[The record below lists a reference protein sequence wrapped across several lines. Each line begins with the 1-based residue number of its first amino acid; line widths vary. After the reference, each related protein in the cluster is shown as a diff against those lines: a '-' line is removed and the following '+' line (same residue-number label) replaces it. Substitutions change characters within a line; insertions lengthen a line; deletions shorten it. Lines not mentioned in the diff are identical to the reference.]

1 MTSGKA
7 KASHWTLNF
16 PGWEVPHPVSSQ
28 QSGLGHKRLREH
40 TSAACLVATQ
50 RSYGSGVHRPCPL
63 LFALFFFFLSFFFLT
78 LDAIALQR
86 MGRPSSCVL
95 DAWDK
100 SPILTQ
106 DTLGP
111 QVAMERLAAWKSPGC
126 HRCLVAPETLNNQ
139 SLHIR
144 GKLLN
149 KREKP
154 SEAFRTAL
162 VLPLLHVDELQQRCC
177 FLTFLSE
184 RSAAG
189 GLCKV
194 FALVALWQFVVC
206 PAGQTML
213 PLGAPALWLEAFHL
227 LEGHL

>member
-16 PGWEVPHPVSSQ
+16 PRWEVPHPVSSQ
-28 QSGLGHKRLREH
+28 QSDLRHKRLREH
-40 TSAACLVATQ
+40 ASAACLVATQ
-50 RSYGSGVHRPCPL
+50 RSYGSGVHKPCPL
-63 LFALFFFFLSFFFLT
+63 LFAFFFLT
-78 LDAIALQR
+78 LAANALQR

-139 SLHIR
+139 SLNIR
-144 GKLLN
+144 GKPLN

-154 SEAFRTAL
+154 SEVFRTAL

-177 FLTFLSE
+177 
-184 RSAAG
+184 
-189 GLCKV
+189 
-194 FALVALWQFVVC
+194 
-206 PAGQTML
+206 
-213 PLGAPALWLEAFHL
+213 
-227 LEGHL
+227 